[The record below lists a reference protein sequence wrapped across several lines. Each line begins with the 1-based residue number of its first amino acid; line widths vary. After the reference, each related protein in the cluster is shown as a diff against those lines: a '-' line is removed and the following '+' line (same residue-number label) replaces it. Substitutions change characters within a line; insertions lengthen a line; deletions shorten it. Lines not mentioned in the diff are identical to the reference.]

1 MHLCTFVYD
10 VCAKT
15 SGQSLLLLLKG
26 LVEFSKNVLKH
37 VGNSVALDFLAVAS
51 FENGSVQVYDQGEPE
66 TLTSA
71 VMARKGRM
79 NDHRDLE
86 IESMILDAVALLL
99 ETMAFQIK
107 RPVRV
112 LAEAAITSFSI
123 SGNHRLVHFTIN
135 FLYTKGRIWTY
146 LRNVH

>member
-112 LAEAAITSFSI
+112 FPL
-123 SGNHRLVHFTIN
+123 
-135 FLYTKGRIWTY
+135 
-146 LRNVH
+146 

>member
-26 LVEFSKNVLKH
+26 LVVFSKNVLKH

-112 LAEAAITSFSI
+112 FIFFTLFTFRSRRIE
-123 SGNHRLVHFTIN
+123 RRVHTRSP
-135 FLYTKGRIWTY
+135 L
-146 LRNVH
+146 